1 MKVSAPFST
10 TRNRAKMQIAASG
23 RAGRLKV
30 SGYIFKNYTKKY
42 WNCMRYSVIMSL
54 SCIVRCIV
62 NYNYSEN
69 SLIK

>member
-30 SGYIFKNYTKKY
+30 SGYIFKNYTR
-42 WNCMRYSVIMSL
+42 NTGIA
-54 SCIVRCIV
+54 
-62 NYNYSEN
+62 
-69 SLIK
+69 

>member
-30 SGYIFKNYTKKY
+30 SGYIFENYTK
-42 WNCMRYSVIMSL
+42 NTGNARNVQL
-54 SCIVRCIV
+54 
-62 NYNYSEN
+62 
-69 SLIK
+69 